1 MLSEKTLDYSLDEVE
16 VLRRRLAECERALA
30 QQKQLE
36 VASREKIAELRKLLG
51 EERKQKGGRK
61 GGHARE
67 TKVKRTTAVAAV
79 PVLSDDTWVASMAHE
94 LKQPLTA
101 ILNYTQAC
109 SRLVQAG
116 EVDVP
121 ELVNALDQASQQAE
135 RAAEL
140 VQHLRRVAVPTKL
153 QVSTVSI
160 DAVIREAVRLVE
172 GELQNAK
179 VELELRFSESAPVV
193 QADPVQ
199 IRLVLLNLLRNAI
212 EAMAKSPAKGRV
224 ITVRTIHRSADV
236 EVAVRDTG
244 EGLSVDVVRNL
255 FEPYQTTKPQ
265 GMGLGLTLCRA
276 IVQAHGGRIWA
287 KPHAE
292 RGSTF
297 YFTLPTKVP

>member
-1 MLSEKTLDYSLDEVE
+1 
-16 VLRRRLAECERALA
+16 
-30 QQKQLE
+30 
-36 VASREKIAELRKLLG
+36 
-51 EERKQKGGRK
+51 
-61 GGHARE
+61 
-67 TKVKRTTAVAAV
+67 
-79 PVLSDDTWVASMAHE
+79 MAHE

-121 ELVNALDQASQQAE
+121 ELLNALEQVSQQAE

-153 QVSTVSI
+153 QFSTVSI
-160 DAVIREAVRLVE
+160 DAVIREALRLVE
-172 GELQNAK
+172 GELHNAK
-179 VELELRFSESAPVV
+179 VELDLRFSESAPVIQV
-193 QADPVQ
+193 DPVQ

-212 EAMAKSPAKGRV
+212 EAMGKTPLKGRS
-224 ITVRTIHRSADV
+224 IRIMTVHRATEV

-244 EGLSVDVVRNL
+244 EGLSMTAVQNL

-265 GMGLGLTLCRA
+265 GMGLGLALCRA

-287 KPHAE
+287 KPHAD

>member
-1 MLSEKTLDYSLDEVE
+1 M
-16 VLRRRLAECERALA
+16 
-30 QQKQLE
+30 
-36 VASREKIAELRKLLG
+36 
-51 EERKQKGGRK
+51 
-61 GGHARE
+61 
-67 TKVKRTTAVAAV
+67 

-140 VQHLRRVAVPTKL
+140 VQHLRRGGRADKTAGL
-153 QVSTVSI
+153 Y
-160 DAVIREAVRLVE
+160 RLHRCRDTR
-172 GELQNAK
+172 GGAAGRRRAAK
-179 VELELRFSESAPVV
+179 RQGGAGAAFLGTAPVV

-212 EAMAKSPAKGRV
+212 EAMAKSLPRDASSP
-224 ITVRTIHRSADV
+224 SARFT
-236 EVAVRDTG
+236 ARRMSRWPWRDTG